1 MFQLFGS
8 LKQFI
13 KPQSCVIDNH
23 IYRLHYKAT
32 VLILVAFSLM
42 VTGMFRYFFVMKN
55 SKPPLSAIPP

>member
-13 KPQSCVIDNH
+13 KPQSCIIDNH

-32 VLILVAFSLM
+32 VLILVGFSLM
-42 VTGMFRYFFVMKN
+42 VTGKW
-55 SKPPLSAIPP
+55 